1 MNEPDVQAP
10 ELLERI
16 RRPGSD
22 RVLDAL
28 EAAEGEGR
36 FVGGCVRDALLDRP
50 LSDIDIATPLKPE
63 AVAAALE
70 AAGIKA
76 IPTGLKHGTITAVA
90 DHNTFEITT
99 LRLDVETDGRH
110 ATVAFTG
117 DWRADAGRR
126 DFTMNALLLDRHGA
140 ITDYFGGLADARAG
154 RVRFIGD
161 AAQRIAE
168 DVLRIL
174 RFFRFHA
181 HYGQGAPDAEG
192 LAACARLADRIPS
205 LSGERVREETLKLL
219 AAPDP
224 VAVWHAMVAAGVAR
238 QVIGRDGA
246 VERLAALVAMGVAT
260 GVTPAGDPVLRLAS
274 LLDDAGQAES
284 VAERLR
290 LSNRQGERLVAAVE
304 LRDLLEGAPV
314 GAEFRRLLYHH
325 GADAVAD
332 AAIAA
337 LAADPAAPWAAW
349 QEELGRWQPPKL
361 PIGGRDV
368 RELSGAEG
376 PEVGRLLKA
385 VEAWWIDGDFQ
396 ADKEACREKLTSLL
410 G

>member
-1 MNEPDVQAP
+1 M
-10 ELLERI
+10 
-16 RRPGSD
+16 
-22 RVLDAL
+22 
-28 EAAEGEGR
+28 
-36 FVGGCVRDALLDRP
+36 
-50 LSDIDIATPLKPE
+50 
-63 AVAAALE
+63 
-70 AAGIKA
+70 
-76 IPTGLKHGTITAVA
+76 
-90 DHNTFEITT
+90 
-99 LRLDVETDGRH
+99 
-110 ATVAFTG
+110 
-117 DWRADAGRR
+117 
-126 DFTMNALLLDRHGA
+126 
-140 ITDYFGGLADARAG
+140 
-154 RVRFIGD
+154 
-161 AAQRIAE
+161 
-168 DVLRIL
+168 
-174 RFFRFHA
+174 
-181 HYGQGAPDAEG
+181 
-192 LAACARLADRIPS
+192 
-205 LSGERVREETLKLL
+205 
-219 AAPDP
+219 
-224 VAVWHAMVAAGVAR
+224 
-238 QVIGRDGA
+238 
-246 VERLAALVAMGVAT
+246 
-260 GVTPAGDPVLRLAS
+260 
-274 LLDDAGQAES
+274 
-284 VAERLR
+284 AERLR